1 MDLVEHTLELL
12 APLGAVRAKRMFG
25 GHGFYIDELFVALI
39 AYERLYLKADAQ
51 TAGDFAAAGSAPFV
65 YDGGAKP
72 ITMSYWAAPPEALE
86 SPAAMAPW
94 AQRAIAAA
102 LRARSRSGS
111 AGRLS
116 PPRAGRADPAQ
127 GAASVSKP
135 RKAPAESAPGA
146 APRRAAQP
154 KPKPRARAKRR

>member
-12 APLGAVRAKRMFG
+12 APLGAVRARRMFG

-39 AYERLYLKADAQ
+39 AGERLYLKADAQ
-51 TAGDFAAAGSAPFV
+51 TEADFAAAGSVPFV
-65 YDGGAKP
+65 YAGGAKP

-102 LRARSRSGS
+102 LRAR
-111 AGRLS
+111 AL
-116 PPRAGRADPAQ
+116 
-127 GAASVSKP
+127 SKP
-135 RKAPAESAPGA
+135 RTARGRAGPGA
-146 APRRAAQP
+146 APRPATLARP
-154 KPKPRARAKRR
+154 RRRARAKRR

>member
-39 AYERLYLKADAQ
+39 AGERLYLKADAET
-51 TAGDFAAAGSAPFV
+51 TARFAAAGSAPFV

-72 ITMSYWAAPPEALE
+72 ITMRHWAAPPEALE

-102 LRARSRSGS
+102 LRAR
-111 AGRLS
+111 AL
-116 PPRAGRADPAQ
+116 
-127 GAASVSKP
+127 SKP
-135 RKAPAESAPGA
+135 RKAGLSKPRKARGRSAPGA
-146 APRRAAQP
+146 GPKPAAPAR
-154 KPKPRARAKRR
+154 PKPRARAKRR

>member
-102 LRARSRSGS
+102 LRAR
-111 AGRLS
+111 AL
-116 PPRAGRADPAQ
+116 
-127 GAASVSKP
+127 SKP
-135 RKAPAESAPGA
+135 RKARGRSPGA

>member
-25 GHGFYIDELFVALI
+25 GHGFYIDELFIALI
-39 AYERLYLKADAQ
+39 AGERLYLKADAE
-51 TAGDFAAAGSAPFV
+51 TKADFAAAGSTPFV

-72 ITMSYWAAPPEALE
+72 ITMSYCAAPPEALE

-102 LRARSRSGS
+102 LRARTL
-111 AGRLS
+111 A
-116 PPRAGRADPAQ
+116 
-127 GAASVSKP
+127 KP
-135 RKAPAESAPGA
+135 RKAKLSKPRRAPGRSSLA
-146 APRRAAQP
+146 AGPKPAAQP
-154 KPKPRARAKRR
+154 KPRPRGRAKRR